1 MKLGIIGS
9 GLIVQ
14 AFLPRLVKMEGL
26 QVQAV
31 QGTPETREQVE
42 QLCAENG
49 VPHACSSFEQLCGLD
64 IDTVYV
70 AVPNFLHADYC
81 RRALEKGLNV
91 IVEKPM
97 ASNARE
103 AEELAALAQK
113 NGRFLFEAVTT
124 PYLENFAK
132 IREWLPKI
140 GTVKMVQSQYSQ
152 YSRRYDAFRAGQ
164 VLPVFDPA
172 KSGGAM
178 MDLNLYNLHL
188 VMGLF
193 GEPERVWY
201 SANVERGIDTSGV
214 LLMQYQGFQAL
225 CLAAKDS
232 KGATGAVIQGT
243 DGCIR
248 TAGSPNFIGTVTLE
262 LNDGTVRAFNEGTPQ
277 ERLLPEFR
285 AFIRCVNENDHA
297 FCDRMMA
304 CSIAVSRTQTEA
316 RLQAGVRFPADEVE
330 QK

>member
-1 MKLGIIGS
+1 MKLGIVGS

-26 QVQAV
+26 QVQAI
-31 QGTPETREQVE
+31 QGTPKSAEQVE

-81 RRALEKGLNV
+81 RRALEKGLHV

-103 AEELAALAQK
+103 AETLAALAK
-113 NGRFLFEAVTT
+113 EKGLFLFEAVTT
-124 PYLENFAK
+124 PYLANFAK
-132 IREWLPKI
+132 IREWLPQI

-178 MDLNLYNLHL
+178 LDLNLYNLHL
-188 VMGLF
+188 IMDLF
-193 GEPERVWY
+193 GEPMQVQY

-214 LLMQYQGFQAL
+214 LLMQYPGFQAL

-232 KGATGAVIQGT
+232 KGATGAVFQGT

-248 TAGSPNFIGTVTLE
+248 TAGSPNYIGTVTLE
-262 LNDGTVRAFNEGTPQ
+262 RNDGTVLACNEGTPQ
-277 ERLLPEFR
+277 DRLLPEFR
-285 AFIRCVNENDHA
+285 AFIHCVNEKDHA
-297 FCDRMMA
+297 FAEQMLAR
-304 CSIAVSRTQTEA
+304 SIAVSRVQTQA
-316 RLQAGVRFPADEVE
+316 RLQAGVLFPADEGE
-330 QK
+330 TT